1 MYIACILSVQ
11 LMYTEVEVK
20 RAIDFK
26 ESEKEIQ
33 DYADKNFEGNFS
45 MAVRQL
51 IKSALKKEE
60 K

>member
-11 LMYTEVEVK
+11 LMYIEVEVK